1 MEAPTSY
8 AILFLSFVL
17 MITIDKA
24 PKIGRHFLSS
34 AKDVMD
40 HYRRT
45 PRKVITTV
53 ETMYLPPSDDA
64 GSRFTATTCDSKQ
77 FDFVHMDYALTT
89 SENHLAAAMG
99 VISSQLYGNYSL
111 ISFESVRDSAAYL
124 FTFQAEEW

>member
-45 PRKVITTV
+45 PRKVILTV
-53 ETMYLPPSDDA
+53 ETMYLPPSDDI
-64 GSRFTATTCDSKQ
+64 GSRFTGTICDSKQ
-77 FDFVHMDYALTT
+77 FDFVHMDYLK
-89 SENHLAAAMG
+89 
-99 VISSQLYGNYSL
+99 
-111 ISFESVRDSAAYL
+111 
-124 FTFQAEEW
+124 